1 MTAQEA
7 RNSADN
13 VNTADNDSQYDTIVK
28 MIKQAAGE
36 GKYSTWIYNV
46 PIKDS
51 VSALL
56 KRDGYKVGPTQS
68 DRGETLTE
76 ITW

>member
-46 PIKDS
+46 
-51 VSALL
+51 
-56 KRDGYKVGPTQS
+56 TQ
-68 DRGETLTE
+68 
-76 ITW
+76 